1 MEDPL
6 VPRDVFDLQ
15 IDIPSFL
22 DDAVVHLAYICP
34 FRGSWIPT
42 VGSSCC
48 GRRLPA
54 SHWTPT
60 CFSPAPPACTSP
72 AGSKACVGG
81 RWAFPAQSSSAPST
95 PSSSVGLFHQTPGDD
110 LSLHP
115 TLEAEDAGAASVL
128 VFLLMTY
135 V

>member
-81 RWAFPAQSSSAPST
+81 RWTFPAQSSSPPST
-95 PSSSVGLFHQTPGDD
+95 PSSSVGLFHQTPWNWV
-110 LSLHP
+110 
-115 TLEAEDAGAASVL
+115 A
-128 VFLLMTY
+128 MTIRFIPRLKQRMPARRACLFSF
-135 V
+135 